1 MASVKVQ
8 MEELKKPY
16 PRYVL
21 ELHTI
26 RGMIREADNMDK
38 ELKAVLQTMPPS
50 GAPSPP
56 QPPPHPPSAGT
67 TAQFAPPANPDYSA
81 PSGGGDVL
89 SRKPIRRHRN

>member
-21 ELHTI
+21 ELHSI
-26 RGMIREADNMDK
+26 RGMIQEADNMDK

-56 QPPPHPPSAGT
+56 HPPPHPPSAGT
-67 TAQFAPPANPDYSA
+67 TAQFALPANPDEFA
-81 PSGGGDVL
+81 LSGEGNVL
-89 SRKPIRRHRN
+89 SRKPIGRY